1 MTSIGELDREFKN
14 ILINFSKE
22 DLNDY
27 NPYLNDGINLTQIA
41 EEFLDKYKK
50 GLSDFSWLSELNCNK
65 KIRNVKPERK
75 NKFINSANVN
85 FGLPTHYRGNIEDG
99 NIYLCLF
106 NPGSSGI
113 NDGYKKDVSIKE
125 YYSNFKD
132 DDDKIL
138 IAKDSPEKIESY
150 INGCESILTKELK
163 KFLQD
168 FNKDQNKSEN
178 KDDLGYYTYTYFL
191 DIAKQAGYIK
201 KDGKKYTPL
210 FHCQK
215 NKLTDRDGNAIEE
228 ITNKIVNIDLFPFR
242 SKAASTIVLDYDN
255 KFSLFSAYIILHRIG
270 KNLKS
275 DNDIKPAFCFR
286 SYGTWRKVFLIALK
300 EIMKPKNEEI
310 TNEDIE
316 ENLDKLYHEY
326 FYQFP
331 GQAARI
337 SPNNLM
343 RKIEKNQFNSIIN
356 LVKQVAI
363 SQD

>member
-1 MTSIGELDREFKN
+1 MTNIGELDREFKD
-14 ILINFSKE
+14 ILIDFSKE

-27 NPYLNDGINLTQIA
+27 NPYLNDGLNLTQIA

-50 GLSDFSWLSELNCNK
+50 GLSDFSWLSALNCNK

-85 FGLPTHYRGNIEDG
+85 FGLPTHYRGDKENG
-99 NIYLCLF
+99 YIYLCLF
-106 NPGSSGI
+106 NPGSNGFD
-113 NDGYKKDVSIKE
+113 DGYKKDVSIKE

-132 DDDKIL
+132 DDDDKIL
-138 IAKDSPEKIESY
+138 IAENSPQKIESY
-150 INGCESILTKELK
+150 INGSESILTKELK

-168 FNKDQNKSEN
+168 FNKEQNKSEN

-201 KDGKKYTPL
+201 KDGKKYKPL
-210 FHCQK
+210 FDCEK
-215 NKLTDRDGNAIEE
+215 NKLTDKDGNTIEE

-270 KNLKS
+270 KNLES
-275 DNDIKPAFCFR
+275 DNDKKPAFCFR
-286 SYGTWRKVFLIALK
+286 SYDTWRKVLIIALN
-300 EIMKPKNEEI
+300 EIIKNQNKEI

-316 ENLDKLYHEY
+316 ENLDKLYYEY

-343 RKIEKNQFNSIIN
+343 RKIGINQFNSIID
-356 LVKQVAI
+356 LVK
-363 SQD
+363 

>member
-1 MTSIGELDREFKN
+1 MTSIGELNREFKN
-14 ILINFSKE
+14 LLIDFSKK

-27 NPYLNDGINLTQIA
+27 NPYSNDGLNLTQIA

-50 GLSDFSWLSELNCNK
+50 GLSDFSWVSALNCNN
-65 KIRNVKPERK
+65 KIRNVKTEKK

-85 FGLPTHYRGNIEDG
+85 YGLPTHYRGDIENG
-99 NIYLCLF
+99 YLYLCLF
-106 NPGSSGI
+106 NPGSNGI
-113 NDGYKKDVSIKE
+113 NDEYKKDVSIKE

-132 DDDKIL
+132 DDDDKIL
-138 IAKDSPEKIESY
+138 IAEDSPEKIESY

-168 FNKDQNKSEN
+168 FNKDQNKSEI
-178 KDDLGYYTYTYFL
+178 KDDLGYYTYAYFL

-201 KDGKKYTPL
+201 KDGKKYIPL

-215 NKLTDRDGNAIEE
+215 NKLTDRAGNSIEE

-242 SKAASTIVLDYDN
+242 SKSANTIVLDYDN

-270 KNLKS
+270 KNIES
-275 DNDIKPAFCFR
+275 DNDKKLAFCFR
-286 SYGTWRKVFLIALK
+286 SYDTWRNVLIIALK
-300 EIMKPKNEEI
+300 KIIKDQKKKI
-310 TNEDIE
+310 TNEDID
-316 ENLDKLYHEY
+316 ENLDKLYFEY

-343 RKIEKNQFNSIIN
+343 RKIGKYKFDSIIN
-356 LVKQVAI
+356 LVEKNN
-363 SQD
+363 